1 MSTTAVDFEEKPD
14 RGTVLL
20 TAVAGL
26 VAVTA
31 TAVAPTAALVGLV
44 GISVMVVGVNLPSRA
59 VLTIGTMG
67 LFAAVILAA
76 LAGASPELAVIGAA
90 ATVVAWDAAENGISL
105 GQQLGR
111 AAETTRPAIVH
122 LVATVVVA
130 VVVGVVV
137 VVTFRLARRG
147 QPTLAS
153 LLLLFAAVLF
163 IWLLDR

>member
-1 MSTTAVDFEEKPD
+1 MSTTAVTFEERPD

-20 TAVAGL
+20 TAIAGL

-31 TAVAPTAALVGLV
+31 TAVAPTAALVGLL
-44 GISVMVVGVNLPSRA
+44 GTIVMVVGVHLPNRT
-59 VLTIGTMG
+59 VLTVGTMG
-67 LFAAVILAA
+67 LFAAVILSA
-76 LAGASPELAVIGAA
+76 LAGTSPVFAVIGAA
-90 ATVVAWDAAENGISL
+90 ATVVAWDVAENGISL

-111 AAETTRPAIVH
+111 AAATTRPAIVH
-122 LVATVVVA
+122 LLATVVLA